1 MYEVSNLEDIDEEI
15 MDVITIELDE
25 EEGLNLR
32 ELHKKLKL
40 KKPTLKLKGKV
51 SEEYQ
56 EVRKLIKAKRRES
69 MKFRQNT
76 RTIDLPPSIAT
87 SLNATPN

>member
-1 MYEVSNLEDIDEEI
+1 

-32 ELHKKLKL
+32 ELHKKLKQ

-56 EVRKLIKAKRRES
+56 EVRKLIKAKRR
-69 MKFRQNT
+69 
-76 RTIDLPPSIAT
+76 
-87 SLNATPN
+87 